1 MFVPVASVMIAVHRD
16 RLVLASTAQ
25 WSEIQQLVSQGQIVS
40 ADPPLLTDR
49 RMDKYNF
56 NLMIH
61 IMRNGIIHTHQW
73 ISSKKYA
80 VLVKF

>member
-25 WSEIQQLVSQGQIVS
+25 WSKIQQLVSRGQIVS

-49 RMDKYNF
+49 WMDN
-56 NLMIH
+56 
-61 IMRNGIIHTHQW
+61 IIL
-73 ISSKKYA
+73 I
-80 VLVKF
+80 